1 MALTLYELLGA
12 DDRRF
17 SPYCWRTRM
26 ALAHKG
32 MDADIVPC
40 GFTDKDRIA
49 FSGQDRVPVLT
60 DGDTVVSDSWRI
72 ACYLEDAYPD
82 APSLFGGE
90 IGRGEAHFV
99 NNWVDMVVH
108 PRLIMLVVKDIYDHV
123 LPRDRDY
130 FRQSREA
137 RFGKTLDE
145 LHATRDEARG
155 AYTAALAPARA
166 TLRNQRFLCG
176 ATPAYA
182 DYILFGAFQWSRSIS
197 DYAVIDTDDPVHD
210 WRARML
216 DLFDGLA
223 LNTTAYSV

>member
-1 MALTLYELLGA
+1 MALTLYELVGA

-26 ALAHKG
+26 ALAHKDL
-32 MDADIVPC
+32 DADIVPC
-40 GFTDKDRIA
+40 RFTDKDKIA
-49 FSGQDRVPVLT
+49 FSGQERVPVLT

-82 APSLFGGE
+82 APSLFGGD
-90 IGRGEAHFV
+90 IGRGEAHFI
-99 NNWVDMVVH
+99 NSWVDLVVH
-108 PRLIMLVVKDIYDHV
+108 PRLILLVVKDIFDHV
-123 LPRDRDY
+123 QPQDRDY

-137 RFGKTLDE
+137 RFGATLEE
-145 LHATRDEARG
+145 LHAARDEARG
-155 AYTAALAPARA
+155 AFTAALTPARA
-166 TLRNQRFLCG
+166 VLRDQAFLCG
-176 ATPAYA
+176 AAPAYA

-197 DYAVIDTDDPVHD
+197 DYAVIDDDDPVHA

-223 LNTTAYSV
+223 FATMAYPV